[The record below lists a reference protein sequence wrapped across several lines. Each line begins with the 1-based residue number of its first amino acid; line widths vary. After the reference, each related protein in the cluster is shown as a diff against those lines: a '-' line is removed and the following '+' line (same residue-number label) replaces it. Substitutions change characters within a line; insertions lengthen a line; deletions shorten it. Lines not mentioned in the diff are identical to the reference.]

1 MTNGEPVPVGDIMDT
16 GLCRNT
22 SAVVCCSRLTA
33 PFERAFVGLGGLS
46 LRADGAGLLNLEDVA
61 LGFGDCD
68 LVCDGDLDWIADV
81 VAEVGVDWA
90 SGLVLFNCSK
100 RANREDT
107 GFWDISVAVIPA
119 HLEEHS
125 L

>member
-1 MTNGEPVPVGDIMDT
+1 MTNGEPVPVGDIIDT
-16 GLCRNT
+16 GLCRST
-22 SAVVCCSRLTA
+22 SGVVCCSRLTA

-68 LVCDGDLDWIADV
+68 LVCDCDLDWMADV
-81 VAEVGVDWA
+81 VAEVGVDLA

-107 GFWDISVAVIPA
+107 GFWCRSAAVLSA
-119 HLEEHS
+119 HLQEDS